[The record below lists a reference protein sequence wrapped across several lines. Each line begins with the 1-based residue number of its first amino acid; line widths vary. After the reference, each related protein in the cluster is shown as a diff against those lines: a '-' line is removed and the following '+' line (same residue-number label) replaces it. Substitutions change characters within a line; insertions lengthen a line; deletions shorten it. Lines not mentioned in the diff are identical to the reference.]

1 MKALIRYRYTDMMKG
16 VAAFWGI
23 MVLIVAVVA
32 CIETGEERISFS
44 AYGFSAVIMLFV
56 LGVCAIR
63 EDVRLATQCGVGR
76 RSAFWGNLT
85 TMLAVAVSMAAAGEV
100 FVGAA
105 QAVLGGRQNVF
116 LLDLYQLLYVGTDRP
131 GLTMGQHAM
140 SMIFVLMLGLC
151 AAVWGSFF
159 SLLFWRLNKFW
170 TVVVAVAIP
179 VLANGIPYLAV
190 YLAGEEA
197 VAEAGLRAVEFLMR
211 SPWNFIAALAA
222 LSAAGIGVNWLLLRR
237 AAIKAAK

>member
-16 VAAFWGI
+16 VVAFWGV
-23 MVLIVAVVA
+23 MLLIVAVIA

-44 AYGFSAVIMLFV
+44 AYGFSTVIMLFV
-56 LGVCAIR
+56 LGICAIR
-63 EDVRLATQCGVGR
+63 EDVRLAAQCGVGR
-76 RSAFWGNLT
+76 RSAFLGNLIT
-85 TMLAVAVSMAAAGEV
+85 LLTVAGTMAAAGEV
-100 FVGAA
+100 FVGTA
-105 QAVLGGRQNVF
+105 QVVLGGRPNIF
-116 LLDLYQLLYVGTDRP
+116 LFDLYQMLYVGADQP
-131 GLTMGQHAM
+131 VLTMGQHAM

-179 VLANGIPYLAV
+179 VLANGVPYLAI

-197 VAEAGLRAVEFLMR
+197 VAEAGLRAVGFLMQ
-211 SPWNFIAALAA
+211 SPWNFIAVLAA
-222 LSAAGIGVNWLLLRR
+222 LSAAGIVVNWLLLRR
-237 AAIKAAK
+237 AAVKAAK